1 MSGSLSENQTASME
15 VIKKLLLLV
24 TTGQILVKVKTKMY
38 FFELQNHNIN
48 SKKSTKIFIKI
59 NKQIQQ
65 GCRIHQYTKI
75 NCIWQQ

>member
-24 TTGQILVKVKTKMY
+24 TTGQILVKVKPKMY

-48 SKKSTKIFIKI
+48 SKKSTKIFITI

-75 NCIWQQ
+75 TCIWQQ